1 MIRRPP
7 RSTLFPYTTL
17 FRSFTDQQIA
27 SEILRKKFKGDG
39 AAQAGIFRAID
50 DAHSAAAE
58 WAEDT
63 IVGHELGRQGQ
74 ALLGARPNAG
84 SRSRSSQVRR
94 FAPAS

>member
-1 MIRRPP
+1 MVERG
-7 RSTLFPYTTL
+7 SQAG
-17 FRSFTDQQIA
+17 FTAQALTDCQIA

-39 AAQAGIFRAID
+39 TAQAGIFRAID

-74 ALLGARPNAG
+74 ALRGAKPNAG
-84 SRSRSSQVRR
+84 GRSRSSHVRR